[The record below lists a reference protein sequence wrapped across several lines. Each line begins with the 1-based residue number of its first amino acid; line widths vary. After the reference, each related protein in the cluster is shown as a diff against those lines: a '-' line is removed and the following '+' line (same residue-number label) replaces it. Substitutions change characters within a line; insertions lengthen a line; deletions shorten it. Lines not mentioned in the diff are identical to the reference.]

1 MKRCCRRRC
10 LLLLLLLP
18 GLLLWLRPAGV
29 FAYRASG
36 EAVQAGEPDAGEE
49 IPVEL
54 SLSGGSSWGVS
65 GGKIHVTVRL
75 VNRASRAAGIRLELL
90 ESAGSVVPG
99 YIYLQPGESRTQKL
113 RVTPGDGEGESG
125 KISIVF
131 RGDNPQTRVEP
142 DLVEITGRSMSLFEA
157 LGIWMSPWRRGLRY
171 LFLLG
176 GAAVLLVLAVGTAL
190 YLFLVR
196 PGVLLR
202 GSLYYRKKED
212 GAGADKLRGEN
223 HSDSYILKEA
233 RARKILLADLEQDRR
248 VTIFMGLPE
257 KVEGAALLFETG
269 GVPYTITLSPA
280 WQSRL
285 IFFLQG
291 WQALLKR
298 PPEAALE
305 IECSRPGIIEV
316 DGVIY
321 SRKIILPGEEFV
333 SGGYR
338 FQYALPVRPAV
349 KEKEGTDLLL
359 EKGMN
364 TWQRLE

>member
-1 MKRCCRRRC
+1 MALPCRWCRNSFLIILIAALHCFYAPAAIASR
-10 LLLLLLLP
+10 LFKEA
-18 GLLLWLRPAGV
+18 PAG
-29 FAYRASG
+29 
-36 EAVQAGEPDAGEE
+36 ETAVEGV

-54 SLSGGSSWGVS
+54 RLPKEASWGVS
-65 GGKIHVTVRL
+65 GGNIYVTVRL
-75 VNRASRAAGIRLELL
+75 FNRSPREAGICVELL
-90 ESAGSVVPG
+90 DSEGSVVPG
-99 YIYLQPGESRTQKL
+99 YIYLQPGENRTQKL
-113 RVTPGDGEGESG
+113 RVVPGDGEGESE
-125 KISIVF
+125 KISIIF
-131 RGDNPQTRVEP
+131 RGDTPQTRVEP
-142 DLVEITGRSMSLFEA
+142 DLVEITGRSMPLFEA
-157 LGIWMSPWRRGLRY
+157 LGIWMNPWRRGLRY
-171 LFLLG
+171 LLLLG
-176 GAAVLLVLAVGTAL
+176 GAAVLLILAVGTAL
-190 YLFLVR
+190 YLFLAR
-196 PGVLLR
+196 PGVLLQ

-212 GAGADKLRGEN
+212 AAGADKLRVKN
-223 HSDSYILKEA
+223 PSDSYILKEA
-233 RARKILLADLEQDRR
+233 RARKVVLADLEQDRR

-291 WQALLKR
+291 WQALFKR